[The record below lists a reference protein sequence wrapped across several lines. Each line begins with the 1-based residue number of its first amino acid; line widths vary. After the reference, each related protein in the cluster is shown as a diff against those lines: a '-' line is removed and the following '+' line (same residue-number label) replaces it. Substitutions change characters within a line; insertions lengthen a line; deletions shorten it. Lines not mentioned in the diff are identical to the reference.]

1 MLVVFLIVRPL
12 QIYDLWRGRTLA
24 GSFDELTLGIDGGR
38 RIEGGEHVFSS
49 GWEREVVKVVTEE
62 VTAVTDVV
70 ETLCDQTW
78 VIRCQ
83 EYRSPRT
90 GMLTRTKGT
99 SLGRE

>member
-1 MLVVFLIVRPL
+1 MLVVFLMYHPL
-12 QIYDLWRGRTLA
+12 QIYDLWLRRTLA
-24 GSFDELTLGIDGGR
+24 GSFDELALGIDGGR
-38 RIEGGEHVFSS
+38 RVEGGERVSLS
-49 GWEREVVKVVTEE
+49 EWEREMVKVVMGE
-62 VTAVTDVV
+62 VTALTDVV

-90 GMLTRTKGT
+90 WMLTGTKGA